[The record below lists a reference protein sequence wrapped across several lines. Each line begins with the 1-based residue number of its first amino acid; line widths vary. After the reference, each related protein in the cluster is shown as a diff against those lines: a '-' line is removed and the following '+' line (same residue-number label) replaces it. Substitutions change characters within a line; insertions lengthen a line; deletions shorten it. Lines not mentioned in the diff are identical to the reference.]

1 MGCHVHA
8 CVGMAFEITSVHV
21 EHKEVVILK
30 MKREEQ
36 TSGNAYIY
44 QRTEKGIFRFGV
56 HTEVNKILFRD
67 INKLVFWK
75 N

>member
-8 CVGMAFEITSVHV
+8 CVGMASEITSVHV
-21 EHKEVVILK
+21 EHKEVVILNI
-30 MKREEQ
+30 KREEQ
-36 TSGNAYIY
+36 TSENAYIY
-44 QRTEKGIFRFGV
+44 QRTKKDIFRFGV
-56 HTEVNKILFRD
+56 HTEGNKILFQD

>member
-1 MGCHVHA
+1 MCIGFFIFLNTVIIFTILNVRGGGKMGCHVHA

-44 QRTEKGIFRFGV
+44 
-56 HTEVNKILFRD
+56 
-67 INKLVFWK
+67 
-75 N
+75 